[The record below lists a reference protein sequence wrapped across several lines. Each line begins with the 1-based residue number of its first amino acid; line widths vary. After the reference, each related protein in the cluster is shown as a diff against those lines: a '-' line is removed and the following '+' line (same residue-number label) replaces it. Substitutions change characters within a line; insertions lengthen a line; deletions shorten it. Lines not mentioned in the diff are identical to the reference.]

1 MFIPVLYRTV
11 YRIVYEKAS
20 RVKESMLMM
29 GLTSFS
35 YWLSWFAYYTIVN
48 TVMATFSWLVIKNG
62 VFTSMS
68 SGFFFTVV
76 WFFGQS
82 LSGLILITQSIF
94 TSPRAAAI
102 TTTIFY
108 FGSALFDGA
117 LSDEDTTKTKKI
129 LYCMLFPTVTMSETL
144 KVLVQLES
152 AGEGVSFQNWSL
164 EFKNFSVKLGITL
177 LFVSGLINFTIG
189 AYMEAVMPRKFGHA
203 LDPLFFFKHKRL
215 P

>member
-129 LYCMLFPTVTMSETL
+129 LFCMLFPTVTMSETL
-144 KVLVQLES
+144 KVLV
-152 AGEGVSFQNWSL
+152 
-164 EFKNFSVKLGITL
+164 
-177 LFVSGLINFTIG
+177 
-189 AYMEAVMPRKFGHA
+189 
-203 LDPLFFFKHKRL
+203 
-215 P
+215 